1 VWLMAEVDGQVVG
14 DVSAHLERPAEQ
26 AECQVLRYL
35 GKSGSTLMRSVWR
48 RRTGAEVWAR
58 G

>member
-1 VWLMAEVDGQVVG
+1 MAEVDGQVVG
-14 DVSAHLERPAEQ
+14 DVSARLERPAEQ